1 MEKAYRTMKQ
11 VGALNIALGV
21 ITIVTGLVVGIL
33 MLTAGGRSLKNKRF
47 IVW

>member
-1 MEKAYRTMKQ
+1 MEKAYKTMKQ

-21 ITIVTGLVVGIL
+21 ITIVVGIL

>member
-1 MEKAYRTMKQ
+1 MEKAYKTMKQ

-21 ITIVTGLVVGIL
+21 ITIVTSLVVGIL